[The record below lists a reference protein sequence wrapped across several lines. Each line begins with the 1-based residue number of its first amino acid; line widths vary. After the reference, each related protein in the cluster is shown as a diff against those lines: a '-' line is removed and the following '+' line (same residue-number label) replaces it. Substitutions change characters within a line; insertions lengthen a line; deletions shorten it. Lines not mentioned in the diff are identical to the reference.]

1 MKLIQRWPIK
11 LIQRW
16 PIVQSCTAPHI
27 SNKILSS
34 AITHGPINDGRPRS
48 ISSFSDCDKGRKRGR
63 LGAVT
68 SILLASVAFPPAQW
82 ESSPSKARGS
92 IQSQNPKRWYCIQ
105 KEENCRRR
113 RQSFTIPPSAKSYNE
128 QQQCQDFPTTHQRL

>member
-1 MKLIQRWPIK
+1 MRRNSGILGAIFLWDSPCRLYNNIRSQHGMKLIQRWPIK

-68 SILLASVAFPPAQW
+68 SILLASVAFPPAQATGAV
-82 ESSPSKARGS
+82 SSRIRHRARQEAS
-92 IQSQNPKRWYCIQ
+92 CNH
-105 KEENCRRR
+105 NNAT
-113 RQSFTIPPSAKSYNE
+113 FA
-128 QQQCQDFPTTHQRL
+128 LL